1 VKRSL
6 TGIKPTGN
14 IHIGNWLGSIRPAME
29 LARTYDAFYF
39 IADYHA
45 MTTLT
50 DGPTLRRHT
59 LETAASWLAFGL
71 DPKRTLMFRQ
81 SAVPEVAELAWI
93 LSCQMPVGMLERG
106 HAVKAAKDDNREIN
120 AGLMYY
126 PVLMAA
132 DILLYD
138 SNVVPVGKDQKQHV
152 EIARDVAQKVNFLW
166 GDDTLVVPDVL
177 IQEDAAVV
185 PGLDGRK
192 MSKSYGNEIGLWLS
206 SKELKKRIGRIVSDS
221 TPMEAPKNPETDT
234 TFALFKAVAP
244 PDRTEDLRQRYLRGG
259 IGYGHA
265 KQELF
270 EVMDALLAEPRD
282 RYHSWLAEPAR
293 IEEVL
298 EDGARRA
305 RVEAER
311 TLSRVRER
319 AGVTPLK

>member
-14 IHIGNWLGSIRPAME
+14 VHVGNWLGSIRPALE
-29 LARTYDAFYF
+29 LARRYDAFYF

-45 MTTLT
+45 MTTVT
-50 DGPTLRRHT
+50 DGPTLRRYTH
-59 LETAASWLAFGL
+59 ETAATWLAFGL
-71 DPKRTLMFRQ
+71 DPSRTVLFRQ
-81 SAVPEVAELAWI
+81 SDVPEVCELAWM
-93 LSCQMPVGMLERG
+93 LACQMPVGMLERG
-106 HAVKAAKDDNREIN
+106 HAVKAAKDDDREIN

-138 SNVVPVGKDQKQHV
+138 SDVVPVGRDQKQHV
-152 EIARDVAQKVNFLW
+152 EIARDLAQKVNYLW
-166 GDDTLVVPDVL
+166 GADTLVVPEVQ
-177 IQEDAAVV
+177 IQEDVAVV

-192 MSKSYGNEIGLWLS
+192 MSKSYGNEIGLWLT

-221 TPMEAPKNPETDT
+221 TPVEDPKNPETDS
-234 TFALFKAVAP
+234 TFLIFKGLAP
-244 PDRTEDLRQRYLRGG
+244 PDRTEAMRQQYLRGG
-259 IGYGHA
+259 YGYGHA

-282 RYHSWLAEPAR
+282 RYHSWLANPAR

-305 RVEAER
+305 RVAADR
-311 TLSRVRER
+311 TLARIRGR
-319 AGVTPLK
+319 AGVSSVK